1 MVRRRSRVEIIM
13 QILEYLSENC
23 SKPTKMAT
31 ALNLAYDRLD
41 QMLQQLRS
49 SGLVVYDGDSFCISS
64 KGLEL
69 LREYQRFRRLAKSL
83 GIDV

>member
-13 QILEYLSENC
+13 EILEYLSEGC
-23 SKPTKMAT
+23 SKPTKMSM

-41 QMLQQLRS
+41 QMLQQLRGN
-49 SGLVVYDGDSFCISS
+49 GLVTYDGDSFCITH

-83 GIDV
+83 GIDL